1 MRCAFILPRRPNFGA
16 DQDYYVGS
24 AYKYSELLK
33 QACEVDVVRADDPHI
48 IERVQACDFAAI
60 RADRFRHYEIP
71 RDLGLPWLAI
81 AHDLAAMRDPHT
93 ESARD
98 ERALLEGAFGV
109 VFATEPL
116 RVWARERYRLPP
128 TTVIALRPLRRDL
141 DFEPL
146 VKLPGRTLVY
156 AGGIGPMHAVHTPW
170 GYRSNRLIF
179 EAAIRGGWEV
189 HVYPVTSRGGVD
201 EEYAKV
207 GCVVHKPVPERE
219 LLRELSQYTAGLQ
232 VFWTEGVPP
241 AAVEYVRLAWPNKTW
256 IYHAAGIPTVGVN
269 PGFEAPR
276 IFAGRWG
283 IVLDS
288 WLDLERLAP
297 SDLPALD
304 DDLREREVA
313 ERDLLKLRR
322 LLARVTPA
330 TH

>member
-1 MRCAFILPRRPNFGA
+1 MRCAFILPRRPNFGV

-33 QACEVDVVRADDPHI
+33 LACEVDIVRADDPALE
-48 IERVQACDFAAI
+48 ERVRAADFCAV
-60 RADRFRHYEIP
+60 RADRFRHYEIA
-71 RDLGLPWLAI
+71 RDLGRPWLTI
-81 AHDLAAMRDPHT
+81 AHDLAAMRDPET
-93 ESARD
+93 EAARD
-98 ERALLEGAFGV
+98 ERALLTGAFGV

-116 RVWARERYRLPP
+116 RVWAKPRYRLPA
-128 TTVIALRPLRRDL
+128 TTVISLRPLRADL

-189 HVYPVTSRGGVD
+189 HVYPVTTRGGVD
-201 EEYAKV
+201 EEYRRA
-207 GCVVHKPVPERE
+207 GCVVHKPINERYI
-219 LLRELSQYTAGLQ
+219 LRELSQYGAGLQ
-232 VFWTEGVPP
+232 VFWTEGVPRP
-241 AAVEYVRLAWPNKTW
+241 AVEYVRLAWPNKSW
-256 IYHAAGIPTVGVN
+256 LYQAAGIPTVGTN
-269 PGFEAPR
+269 PGFEAAR
-276 IFAGRWG
+276 IYEGRWG

-288 WLDLERLAP
+288 WLDLERLQP
-297 SDLPALD
+297 DDLPALD

-313 ERDLLKLRR
+313 DRDLPKLRR

-330 TH
+330 AH